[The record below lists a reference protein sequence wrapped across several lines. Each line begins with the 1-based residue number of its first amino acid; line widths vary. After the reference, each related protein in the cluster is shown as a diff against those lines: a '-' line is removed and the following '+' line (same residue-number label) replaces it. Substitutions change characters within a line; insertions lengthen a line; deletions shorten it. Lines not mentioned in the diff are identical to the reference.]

1 MRKLTFTNA
10 RGESVTLGNSAPFLV
25 TKLEGAGPATIQ
37 SQKSPYQDGVTYL
50 ESLMEPRQLTLE
62 GAILAKTGDAIF
74 ANRRT
79 LSGVFNPKLGPGTLR
94 YEYDGG
100 VKEIQAVADGAVV
113 FPDRSGMP
121 TQRFLINLLCPQ
133 PFWLDTSTTGRE
145 MSYLAGGLSFPLRLG
160 TNFSNRG
167 FQMNFQNA
175 GDVSTPIRFK
185 FFGPAVN
192 PTVTNVTTGEFIRV
206 KRELLEGDYLEVD
219 TSFGNKRVEIVREDG
234 SRENAFHYIDL
245 ASTFFSLVP
254 GANKLEYSSSD
265 DSTRAKVQITYKNR
279 YVGI

>member
-1 MRKLTFTNA
+1 MRKLTFTSN

-25 TKLEGAGPATIQ
+25 TKLGGTGPATIQ
-37 SQKSPYQDGVTYL
+37 SQKSPHQDGVTYL
-50 ESLMEPRQLTLE
+50 DTLMEPRQLTLE
-62 GAILAKTGDAIF
+62 GAILVKGAEAIF
-74 ANRRT
+74 ANRRK
-79 LSGVFNPKLGPGTLR
+79 LSSVFNPKLGLGTLR

-100 VKEIQAVADGAVV
+100 TKEIQAVADGAVV

-133 PFWLDTSTTGRE
+133 PFWLDTFTTGKE

-167 FQMNFQNA
+167 FQMNFRND

-185 FFGPAVN
+185 FYGPAIN

-219 TSFGNKRVEIVREDG
+219 TTFGNKRVEIVRQDG

-254 GANKLEYSSSD
+254 GVNKLEYSSSD
-265 DSTRAKVQITYKNR
+265 DNTRAKVQITYRNR
-279 YVGI
+279 YVGV

>member
-50 ESLMEPRQLTLE
+50 ESLMEPRHLTLE

-133 PFWLDTSTTGRE
+133 PFWLDTFTTGKE

-167 FQMNFQNA
+167 FQMNFRNE

-185 FFGPAVN
+185 FFGPAIN

-265 DSTRAKVQITYKNR
+265 DSTRAKVQITYRNR